1 MTKSLVRY
9 VVIPV
14 VLVTI
19 AGCSSPGKK
28 GKSTA
33 TASSTPFLSSSK
45 KVQQD
50 FTQTETDLGQLESEI
65 KVK

>member
-1 MTKSLVRY
+1 MTRSYVRCLVIPA
-9 VVIPV
+9 VVIA
-14 VLVTI
+14 L

-33 TASSTPFLSSSK
+33 TASSSPFLSSSK
-45 KVQQD
+45 KVQSD
-50 FTQTETDLGQLESEI
+50 ITQTETDLGQLESEV